1 MRDVLNTL
9 YVLTQG
15 SYLRLDHE
23 TVVQEVDSKPN
34 LTVPLHHLGAIVAF
48 GNVMMTPFLLHRCA
62 EDGRAVVLMTQ
73 HGQFRARLEGPQSGN
88 VLLRRAQHEVA
99 SDARRALPAAR
110 AFIAGKIHNCR
121 SLLLRARRESEDGA
135 VQAQIEAA
143 AQDLAVA
150 LGDLERASDLD
161 SVRGVEGNA
170 ARVYFG
176 CFNALL
182 RAEPDTFHFDGR
194 NRRPPRDPM
203 NALLSFLY
211 ALLLNDCRS
220 AAESAG
226 LDPQVGL
233 FHGLRPGRP
242 GLALDLMEE
251 FRPLIADRVAF
262 AVINRRQ
269 LGAAD
274 FEERPG
280 GAIRL
285 AEAARKTVI
294 SAYQKRKQ
302 EELQHPDLAETLPLG
317 LVPLVQARLLARHVR
332 GDADMYVPF
341 VPR

>member
-1 MRDVLNTL
+1 
-9 YVLTQG
+9 
-15 SYLRLDHE
+15 
-23 TVVQEVDSKPN
+23 
-34 LTVPLHHLGAIVAF
+34 
-48 GNVMMTPFLLHRCA
+48 
-62 EDGRAVVLMTQ
+62 VLMTQ
-73 HGQFRARLEGPQSGN
+73 SGQFRARLE
-88 VLLRRAQHEVA
+88 
-99 SDARRALPAAR
+99 
-110 AFIAGKIHNCR
+110 
-121 SLLLRARRESEDGA
+121 
-135 VQAQIEAA
+135 AA
-143 AQDLAVA
+143 AKDLGVA
-150 LGDLERASDLD
+150 LTDLERAADLD
-161 SVRGVEGNA
+161 AVRGTEGNA

-182 RAEPDTFHFDGR
+182 RAEHETFRFDSR

-220 AAESAG
+220 AVEAAG

-262 AVINRRQ
+262 ALINRRQ

-294 SAYQKRKQ
+294 AAYQKRKR
-302 EELQHPDLAETLPLG
+302 EDLQHPDLAETLPLG
-317 LVPLVQARLLARHVR
+317 LVPLVQARLLARHLR